1 MQFFGLI
8 NTLLLHNGDTSRRNV
23 TIEVR
28 DEKKKIRINLL
39 QRYSITA
46 LSQKSGLIG
55 WVPDCDTLHSLIKEY
70 RERKKVRK
78 GLSRI
83 VNIVLLIRL
92 IY

>member
-28 DEKKKIRINLL
+28 NEEKKDIRINLL

-70 RERKKVRK
+70 RERKKVR
-78 GLSRI
+78 RR
-83 VNIVLLIRL
+83 V
-92 IY
+92 